1 MTRFAPYVIAA
12 SALALSACTNPYDPV
27 LRERLPPPLKKAA
40 KPRRAP
46 DQRPSDDA
54 AHDMLKL
61 DPDPAE
67 MAARYLT
74 GTAVLDWRE
83 RLVCYRCGNR
93 QVDMVVSRGK

>member
-1 MTRFAPYVIAA
+1 MSLKPGQ
-12 SALALSACTNPYDPV
+12 LSNM

-67 MAARYLT
+67 MAARYGGET
-74 GTAVLDWRE
+74 PVLYWCE
-83 RLVCYRCGNR
+83 RLVCSTCGSRRIEIVVTGNR
-93 QVDMVVSRGK
+93 RQSDG